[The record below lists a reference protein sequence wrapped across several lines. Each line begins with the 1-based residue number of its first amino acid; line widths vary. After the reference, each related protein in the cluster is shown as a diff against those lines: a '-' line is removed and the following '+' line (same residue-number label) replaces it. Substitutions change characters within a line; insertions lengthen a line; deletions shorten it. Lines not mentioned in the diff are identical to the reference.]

1 MLGNNKDGKLKLTIK
16 DDIRSRDIY
25 IFGRISNNTIMSEG
39 KDTRFV
45 KTNMSRVENELRD
58 FLK

>member
-25 IFGRISNNTIMSEG
+25 ISGRISNNTIMSES
-39 KDTRFV
+39 KDIRII

>member
-25 IFGRISNNTIMSEG
+25 ISGRISNNTIMSEG

-45 KTNMSRVENELRD
+45 KTNMSRVEKELRD